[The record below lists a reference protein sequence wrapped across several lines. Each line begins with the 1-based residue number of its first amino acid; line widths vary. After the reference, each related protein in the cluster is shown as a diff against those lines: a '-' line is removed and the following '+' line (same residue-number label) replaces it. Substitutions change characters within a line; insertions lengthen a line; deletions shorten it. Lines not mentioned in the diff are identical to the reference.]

1 MRTAILFS
9 LLSVFALVAR
19 SAPIPHST
27 ELIMARYD
35 TTIEDI
41 AFRSIEERA
50 AKKPAGVPATK
61 APSSGGKGGACPIR
75 SPGKKSGNVKRANI
89 EIPPFITIKKT
100 KFTLSKVKTSG
111 TSAVAKASG
120 GLKPAFAK
128 ASDDDAELEKEFK
141 NTQTVFAKH
150 PDVVPQAIAFDL
162 DETTTPCPAGGAR
175 KWLIIDQAKGKLLQD
190 TAKYMAAKPEAQAD
204 LKDAAAKLMMAKA
217 KEIAKDGL
225 KHPDLNGKN
234 IFFDDQITKV
244 TGIIDWAD
252 AAKGSPRRRPRPW
265 ANSSSPFNSRSLPA
279 YYYARVTQ

>member
-1 MRTAILFS
+1 MVKVEVIVKGLKS
-9 LLSVFALVAR
+9 SP
-19 SAPIPHST
+19 APR
-27 ELIMARYD
+27 EFGY
-35 TTIEDI
+35 TTT
-41 AFRSIEERA
+41 
-50 AKKPAGVPATK
+50 PA
-61 APSSGGKGGACPIR
+61 SGGKGGACPIR

-234 IFFDDQITKV
+234 IDDQITKV

-252 AAKGSPRRRPRPW
+252 AAKGSASFRLILFLLKLTIISFDPVYCIGGDQGYGQIQVHHLTRGRYQPITMPG
-265 ANSSSPFNSRSLPA
+265 
-279 YYYARVTQ
+279 